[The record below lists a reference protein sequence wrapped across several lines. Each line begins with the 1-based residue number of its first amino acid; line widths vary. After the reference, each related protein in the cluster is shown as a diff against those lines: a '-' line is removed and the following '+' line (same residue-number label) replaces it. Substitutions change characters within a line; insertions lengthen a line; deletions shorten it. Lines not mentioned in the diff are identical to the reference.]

1 MEGKGTYHSESS
13 SHGSVL
19 NCTVISAACIVYRA
33 ALFMSYQSRKHAS
46 LSKLRSQ
53 DVVRFYKF
61 NMVLR
66 S

>member
-1 MEGKGTYHSESS
+1 MEAKGSYHSESS
-13 SHGSVL
+13 GHGCVL
-19 NCTVISAACIVYRA
+19 SCTVLSAACVVHRA

-53 DVVRFYKF
+53 DVVRLYYSTV
-61 NMVLR
+61 VLR